1 MILSWRQAGFRNLEI
16 DTITSQMSL
25 EILMKTLNPKIKI
38 LQMRGRWR
46 SCRGKDKAC
55 RKDPRLQ
62 DSW

>member
-38 LQMRGRWR
+38 LQMRRQM
-46 SCRGKDKAC
+46 AQLQ
-55 RKDPRLQ
+55 RKGQSL
-62 DSW
+62 